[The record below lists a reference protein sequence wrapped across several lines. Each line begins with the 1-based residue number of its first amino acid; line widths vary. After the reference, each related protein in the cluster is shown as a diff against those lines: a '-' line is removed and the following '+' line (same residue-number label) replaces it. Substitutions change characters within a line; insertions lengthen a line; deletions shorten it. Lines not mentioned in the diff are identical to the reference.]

1 VIHAKQEGACDEK
14 RDQGTHDLI
23 FFPTLAACKKLALV
37 RMEEG
42 TPQAAW
48 QGCSNRNV
56 ATAQA
61 SPGFQLTV

>member
-23 FFPTLAACKKLALV
+23 VFPTLAASKNLAFV
-37 RMEEG
+37 RAEEG
-42 TPQAAW
+42 TRRAAR
-48 QGCSNRNV
+48 QGCSNGNV